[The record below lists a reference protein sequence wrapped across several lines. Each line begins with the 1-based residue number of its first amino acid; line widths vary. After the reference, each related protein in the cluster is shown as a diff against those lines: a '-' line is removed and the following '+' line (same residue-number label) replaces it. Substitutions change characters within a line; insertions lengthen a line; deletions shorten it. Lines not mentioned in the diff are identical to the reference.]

1 MLWRLTRFPAPLRML
16 YRFGKRG
23 VLAKIAVKS
32 SPASADQVHD
42 HGTGAL
48 CSRVIAEGGAWRV
61 RDVICRAG
69 PRDRAFEEQHTKP
82 SIAIVVAGTFQYRSH
97 AGRELMTPGSLL
109 LGNAG
114 QCFECG
120 HEHGVGDRCLSFEYE
135 PEYFESVIAETGRNR
150 APVFSSLRV
159 PPVRE
164 LSSVI
169 ARALVMAA
177 ADEVSDQH
185 SRLLGDKEGEDVS
198 SGTVLWEEIALE
210 LVGRSVALAGAASP
224 SRNSPPSA
232 EARVTR
238 VLRMLERY
246 PDMPHTLT
254 SLAREARLSR
264 YHFLRMFCQ
273 LAGLTPHQY
282 IIRSRLRRAAVRL
295 IAEPSQVLNI
305 ALESGFGDVSNFN
318 HAFRSEFGV
327 SPSSY
332 RKLGSA
338 NALRL

>member
-1 MLWRLTRFPAPLRML
+1 M
-16 YRFGKRG
+16 
-23 VLAKIAVKS
+23 AKIAVKS
-32 SPASADQVHD
+32 SSASADQVHA
-42 HGTGAL
+42 HCAGQL
-48 CSRVIAEGGAWRV
+48 CSLVIAEGGAWRV
-61 RDVICRAG
+61 RDVICHAG
-69 PRDRAFEEQHTKP
+69 PRDRAFEEQHSKP

-114 QCFECG
+114 QSFECG
-120 HEHGVGDRCLSFEYE
+120 HEHGIGDRCLSFEYE
-135 PEYFESVIAETGRNR
+135 PEYFESIVAETGGRNR

-164 LSSVI
+164 LSGVI

-177 ADEVSDQH
+177 ADEVSDRQ

-198 SGTVLWEEIALE
+198 SGSVLWEEIALD
-210 LVGRSVALAGAASP
+210 LVGRSVALAGAVSP
-224 SRNSPPSA
+224 SRNNPPA
-232 EARVTR
+232 TEARVTR

-246 PDMPHTLT
+246 PDMPHTLA

-264 YHFLRMFCQ
+264 YHFLRIFEQ
-273 LAGLTPHQY
+273 LAGVTPHQY
-282 IIRSRLRRAAVRL
+282 VVRSRLRRAAVRL
-295 IAEPSQVLNI
+295 IAEHSQVLDI

-318 HAFRSEFGV
+318 HAFRAEFGV

-332 RKLGSA
+332 RKLGVRVLAPDGAS
-338 NALRL
+338 